1 MRLDMLTSDWH
12 RLLKPVLPHA
22 STDKE
27 LPHLRRVR
35 LELGPRALYAI
46 ATDTWTLAAERYAL
60 EPKYRNG
67 DWEPVHID
75 AAEIK
80 ASLALLKFT
89 KDDDMPVE
97 VLVDQVPMPLG
108 SGRTVISRAVTV
120 QRPDDGLKLVM
131 RDRRDP
137 FRPDAL
143 SRWQTGLS
151 AAFAR
156 PRGRSLDGLDLRGWA
171 LARWQH
177 AARGSERLRLW
188 TGPETGDPLLI
199 TVEDHFAGLISTAPM
214 LDDPSQDRSSLPWAA
229 ELLPPGIGDGGEL
242 LPESGS
248 S

>member
-1 MRLDMLTSDWH
+1 MLTSDWH
-12 RLLKPVLPHA
+12 KLMKPVLPHA

-46 ATDTWTLAAERYAL
+46 ATDTWTLAAERYPL
-60 EPKYRNG
+60 EPKYRGG
-67 DWEPVHID
+67 DWPPVHVD

-89 KDDDMPVE
+89 DLPLE
-97 VLVDQVPMPLG
+97 VIVDEVPMPLG
-108 SGRTVISRAVTV
+108 GGRTVTSRAVTV
-120 QRPDDGLKLVM
+120 QRPEDGLKLVM

-143 SRWQTGLS
+143 SRWQAGLT
-151 AAFAR
+151 AAFTR
-156 PRGRSLDGLDLRGWA
+156 PRGRALDGLDLRGWA

-177 AARGSERLRLW
+177 AARGGERLRLW
-188 TGPETGDPLLI
+188 TGRETGDPLLI
-199 TVEDHFAGLISTAPM
+199 TVEDHFAGLATTQPM

-229 ELLPPGIGDGGEL
+229 ELLPEGIGDGGEL
-242 LPESGS
+242 LPEGGADE
-248 S
+248 